1 MTDKMF
7 CYEEAEKILDD
18 YAMREG
24 NPSYQRSYRK
34 LKNLVTAMA
43 YTDFFTDGVPMK
55 QAMAWTWED
64 VQIGFVGRGE
74 SIMSGAILQLWVF
87 VAKANHE
94 KFAAMIAKAFAA
106 AEATTD
112 PSVPRRYLTQWRNKP
127 VRKSEDG
134 FVDAPILPCWGPR
147 VREWALSESRDPDE
161 MEVQFAAM
169 ERQERNPAT
178 KRANL
183 AAAKAASGFKKK
195 SVKVTTGVKPSV
207 TSGEQK

>member
-1 MTDKMF
+1 MHIDVFHPHPDTTEREKSSFLKGILKEKRRLHILAGDLNALSPEDT
-7 CYEEAEKILDD
+7 YEK
-18 YAMREG
+18 
-24 NPSYQRSYRK
+24 QK
-34 LKNLVTAMA
+34 LIN
-43 YTDFFTDGVPMK
+43 
-55 QAMAWTWED
+55 
-64 VQIGFVGRGE
+64 QI
-74 SIMSGAILQLWVF
+74 
-87 VAKANHE
+87 KANHE

-195 SVKVTTGVKPSV
+195 SVKATTGVKPSV